1 MHFISLCLGLLLLVC
16 SSSEAVVLDRIVA
29 VVNDDAITLSELKSL
44 ELSFLQN
51 ADTRPGETELR
62 LHRSS
67 LLDDL
72 IEKTIK
78 LQKAKELNIKASGE
92 EVEAS
97 IQQILTQNRVTE
109 EDLKAKL
116 KGEGFSWPD
125 YRKEIR
131 EQMIL
136 SRLINQEVR
145 SKIIL
150 MPEELKEFYEK
161 HLDRFVLDEK
171 KHLLRILLTIPETAT
186 EEEVQSRR
194 EEAGEL
200 RQRLLSGEKFRQL
213 AIRYSDGPEAG
224 SGGDL
229 GYFGTRELKAE
240 LAEEVSQLGPGDISQ
255 VIEIKEGLVLLKI
268 EDVRETTYIPLEKVK
283 EPVQEALYQEKLQ
296 KRYEAWIKE
305 LRDKAYIDRKL

>member
-1 MHFISLCLGLLLLVC
+1 MYFISLCFGLFLLVC

-29 VVNDDAITLSELKSL
+29 VVNDDTITLSELKSL

-51 ADTRPGETELR
+51 SETRPGESELR
-62 LHRSS
+62 LHRSR

-78 LQKAKELNIKASGE
+78 LQKAKELNITVSGE

-97 IQQILTQNRVTE
+97 IQQILTTNRITE

-125 YRKEIR
+125 YQKEIR

-136 SRLINQEVR
+136 SRLVNQEVR

-161 HLDRFVLDEK
+161 HLDRFVLNEK
-171 KHLLRILLTIPETAT
+171 KHLLRILLAIPETAT

-194 EEAGEL
+194 EESVEL
-200 RQRLLSGEKFRQL
+200 RQRLLSGEEFRQL
-213 AIRYSDGPEAG
+213 AIRYSNGPEAG

-229 GYFGTRELKAE
+229 GYFASRELKAE
-240 LAEEVSQLGPGDISQ
+240 LVEEVSQLGPGGISR
-255 VIEIKEGLVLLKI
+255 VMELKEGFVLIKI
-268 EDVRETTYIPLEKVK
+268 EDVRETTYIPLEEVK

-296 KRYEAWIKE
+296 KRYEVWIKE
-305 LRDKAYIDRKL
+305 LRDRAYVERKL